1 MEYEGT
7 EKTYVAFTEE
17 ERRIIFAVL
26 VNYTEQL
33 AKLKDDHNISHI
45 GLSNAI
51 IKINNLAYDNFN
63 V

>member
-1 MEYEGT
+1 MKYEGT

-33 AKLKDDHNISHI
+33 TKLKDEHDIMNTK
-45 GLSNAI
+45 LSDTI
-51 IKINNLAYDNFN
+51 IKINDLAYDNFN

>member
-7 EKTYVAFTEE
+7 EKTYLAFTEE

-33 AKLKDDHNISHI
+33 AKVKDDHNISHI
-45 GLSNAI
+45 GLSHAI